1 MTISHALYF
10 FAGLVAGAFG
20 GVALMC
26 LMAIS
31 GRDRREGE

>member
-1 MTISHALYF
+1 MTYVVVFI
-10 FAGLVAGAFG
+10 GGAF
-20 GVALMC
+20 VAVIIMC